1 MQNESNLDIK
11 KKILEK
17 TDETK
22 NTYINNLETIENQN
36 ELIEQNYNKVVDIN
50 DQLKE
55 SSSIIR
61 KIKRSLCD
69 CFKSKPLKKNDN
81 MSKIIITN
89 NNNSQIK
96 EKKNIKNNNNF
107 ENKLLNELDD
117 IHNLS
122 KIQNQQITNQ
132 NKILNKMDNNT
143 IIVNN
148 KIKKNHNEIKN
159 I

>member
-1 MQNESNLDIK
+1 MENESNLHIK
-11 KKILEK
+11 ETILEK
-17 TDETK
+17 TEQTK
-22 NTYINNLETIENQN
+22 NTYSNTLETIEKQN
-36 ELIEQNYNKVVDIN
+36 ELIEQNYNKIIDIN

-61 KIKRSLCD
+61 KIKRSICD
-69 CFKSKPLKKNDN
+69 CFKSKPREKKDN
-81 MSKIIITN
+81 MNKIIITN
-89 NNNSQIK
+89 NTNSPVE
-96 EKKNIKNNNNF
+96 EKKNIENENF

-143 IIVNN
+143 YIVKN
-148 KIKKNHNEIKN
+148 KIQKNHNEIKN

>member
-1 MQNESNLDIK
+1 MENESNLYIK
-11 KKILEK
+11 GKILEK
-17 TDETK
+17 TQQTK
-22 NTYINNLETIENQN
+22 NTYSNNLETIEKQN
-36 ELIEQNYNKVVDIN
+36 ELIEQNYNKIIDIN

-61 KIKRSLCD
+61 KIKRSICD
-69 CFKSKPLKKNDN
+69 CFKSKPREKKDN
-81 MSKIIITN
+81 MNKIIITN
-89 NNNSQIK
+89 NTNSQIK
-96 EKKNIKNNNNF
+96 EKKNIENDNF

-132 NKILNKMDNNT
+132 NKILNKMDNNVY
-143 IIVNN
+143 IVNY